1 MGDEILL
8 SQNEHVI
15 VFRSIKLTA
24 PIVWHSSCSL
34 QEGMDSVLDEEDIDE
49 VEEDDRERFADVLC
63 CIGTLARMIPH
74 HSIPLLSK

>member
-1 MGDEILL
+1 
-8 SQNEHVI
+8 
-15 VFRSIKLTA
+15 
-24 PIVWHSSCSL
+24 
-34 QEGMDSVLDEEDIDE
+34 MDSVLDEEDIDE